1 MARVNHVVLTAAAA
15 LVYTACTS
23 NALATNANTAERIAP
38 DGPTRIALVKLEK
51 SAYVAWK
58 SKDAKFW
65 HTFLSDKFV
74 GWGSSGKLDKAS
86 ATREYT
92 GADCAIKSY
101 ALSDEQMSPL
111 GKGAALI
118 TYKLSV
124 NGTCGGQEV
133 PANSWAASVYVR
145 DGNKWKGAFHAAA
158 PVVDPKAA
166 LAKPADKKKA
176 TQKIEA
182 QPVAPDA
189 STDAMLAVEKSL
201 WEAWRAHD
209 GKNIENLT
217 AKDISFINI
226 FGTYFATK
234 ADALK
239 DWTGAGCDVK
249 SVSVTNAA
257 GTMLS
262 PTTGIL
268 TFKGTADGTCY
279 GQEVNSVI
287 WGTSVYVNDGDA
299 WKWTFGINLP
309 ARQET
314 TLTSGQHGN

>member
-1 MARVNHVVLTAAAA
+1 MAKVNYFVLTAAAA
-15 LVYTACTS
+15 LVYTACAR
-23 NALATNANTAERIAP
+23 NALATNANAANTAEKTAP
-38 DGPTRIALVKLEK
+38 DGPTKVALVTLEK
-51 SAYVAWK
+51 SAYAAWK

-74 GWGSSGKLDKAS
+74 GWGSSGRLDKAS
-86 ATREYT
+86 ATKEFT
-92 GADCAIKSY
+92 GADCTIKSY

-118 TYKLSV
+118 TYRIAV
-124 NGTCGGQEV
+124 DGTCGGQEV

-145 DGNKWKGAFHAAA
+145 DGDKWKGAFHAEA
-158 PVVDPKAA
+158 PVVDPKAS

-176 TQKIEA
+176 PQKDEA
-182 QPVAPDA
+182 QAAAPNA
-189 STDAMLAVEKSL
+189 STDAMLAVEKTV

-209 GKNIENLT
+209 GKKLGDLT

-249 SVSVTNAA
+249 SVSVTYAA
-257 GTMLS
+257 RTMLS

-287 WGTSVYVNDGDA
+287 WGTSVYVKHGDA

-309 ARQET
+309 ARREGT
-314 TLTSGQHGN
+314 